1 MRIDVYTW
9 QDAYVS
15 TIGADELLS
24 LVHTDELNGEDSVDI
39 ATTFPLRQGYRL
51 VWSDR
56 LGKAHEHVCQDPKG
70 LHAGGETIYTD
81 TALDSV
87 CELYGDYIEDK
98 RPHGYGFLQ
107 ALNVCLEPTRWEA
120 GTVDQP
126 GTVDAG
132 LTFYHTSSRAALQ
145 SILECGGELETEI
158 SVSSGRVVSRK
169 VCIRSH
175 RGEKGGHRRFS
186 YTKDLVSVSRTE
198 HYGAITA
205 CYGYGKGVE
214 TDAGG
219 YGRKLTFG
227 DINNGK
233 NYVEDA
239 AALKLYGRPDGKGGR
254 AHVFGQFEDSDCE
267 DAATLLSETTAYL
280 DAHKEPGLTYE
291 ADAVDLVQFGRG
303 WEGVAVGDDVQIV
316 DACFSPAL
324 RCSGRVTKLVTDEL
338 AGTVRV
344 TLGNITE
351 TMTDVL
357 LAQQQKVSSLS
368 KRSTGWDVAA
378 STPPAYLQQVVD
390 GLNAQFNL
398 NGNSYTFTSFEQ
410 GTIYASVP
418 LDANGRST
426 TGKGSAMQLCS
437 QGFRIASGCKADG
450 SWDWRTFG
458 TGDGF
463 TADLITVGTLMGDL
477 IKAGTIQDRTGRN
490 YWNLDTGDFHLAPG
504 TQLDGKDIATTD
516 AVIKSVDVEYAQ
528 GDSRTVAPTSGWAT
542 YAPDWVDGKYIWT
555 RTKTVMQSGDVA
567 YSDPACIS
575 GADGQ
580 QGASGRGITAIVEQY
595 YLSTSNTAQV
605 NGGWSPQQPA
615 WSNGR
620 YIWTRSKIAWTD
632 GTVSYTAPCLANA
645 INGANQM
652 AGSAIKSTVK
662 LYAKNQSDTVPP
674 TNAWNPEYGWSEQLP
689 EWSDG
694 YYIWSMERITMGDG
708 SVRYSTPVLEDAYN
722 KACQASHDVQSS
734 LGDLDSTIK
743 DATRDGIVTEA
754 EKAAVKKAMQDVD
767 KEREEASDQYRTLKS
782 NSALSWQF
790 VHNTLTPKY
799 TAAFGSTAEG
809 GTYGE
814 YCDRVNDV
822 LKCKTAG
829 ELETA
834 MLEYNTAYSAYSTAV
849 KEYAAAATSA
859 QHAIEQKNAKDYADG
874 ILSSYDEQLGQQ
886 KVFNRLT
893 NNGATQG
900 VYMESGKLYINASY
914 MSAGTIA
921 DAKGRNSWNLKTGVL
936 TTNYMTAN
944 NITATG
950 TFRCGS
956 SNYYTMLNSTGQMA
970 GYRPT
975 TSGPTVDPSSQ
986 PASKVAY
993 IDFTASTYNNVD
1005 KRTYYGIQMQA
1016 QGSIRISSPSVSTAA
1031 TSSTS
1036 VTTTTGRTG
1045 TISQQIVS
1053 SVRDNGNSISWT
1065 YGNFNLGVINGLI
1078 TSVGLV
1084 GT

>member
-56 LGKAHEHVCQDPKG
+56 LGRAHEHVCQDPKG
-70 LHAGGETIYTD
+70 LHAGGETVYTD
-81 TALDSV
+81 TALDSI
-87 CELYGDYIEDK
+87 CELYGDYIEDR

-132 LTFYHTSSRAALQ
+132 LTFYHTNSRESLR

-158 SVSSGRVVSRK
+158 AVSGGKVVSRR
-169 VCIRSH
+169 VNIRSH

-205 CYGYGKGVE
+205 CYGYGKGIE

-227 DINNGK
+227 DINNKK

-239 AALKLYGRPDGKGGR
+239 AALSAYGRPDGRGGR

-267 DAATLLSETTAYL
+267 DAATLLSETKAYL
-280 DAHKEPGLTYE
+280 DAHKEPGMTYE
-291 ADAVDLVQFGRG
+291 ADAVDLVQFGRD
-303 WEGVAVGDDVQIV
+303 WEDVAVGDDVQIV

-351 TMTDVL
+351 TMADIL

-418 LDANGRST
+418 LDAAGRST

-437 QGFRIASGCKADG
+437 QGLRIASGCKADG

-458 TGDGF
+458 TGNGF

-477 IKAGTIQDRTGRN
+477 IKAGTIQDKTGRN

-504 TQLDGKDIATTD
+504 TQLDGKDIATTESTL
-516 AVIKSVDVEYAQ
+516 KSV
-528 GDSRTVAPTSGWAT
+528 
-542 YAPDWVDGKYIWT
+542 
-555 RTKTVMQSGDVA
+555 
-567 YSDPACIS
+567 
-575 GADGQ
+575 
-580 QGASGRGITAIVEQY
+580 
-595 YLSTSNTAQV
+595 
-605 NGGWSPQQPA
+605 
-615 WSNGR
+615 
-620 YIWTRSKIAWTD
+620 
-632 GTVSYTAPCLANA
+632 
-645 INGANQM
+645 
-652 AGSAIKSTVK
+652 VK
-662 LYAKNQSDTVPP
+662 LYAKNMSDTVPP
-674 TNAWNPEYGWSEQLP
+674 TNAWNPELGWSEQLP
-689 EWSDG
+689 EWADG

-708 SVRYSTPVLEDAYN
+708 SVRYSTPVLESAYN
-722 KACQASHDVQSS
+722 KACQTSHDVKSS

-743 DATRDGIVTEA
+743 DATKDGIVTEA

-782 NSALSWQF
+782 NSALSSQF
-790 VHNTLTPKY
+790 ASNVLTTRY

-814 YCDRVNDV
+814 YRDRVDDV
-822 LKCKTAG
+822 LKCKTA
-829 ELETA
+829 EALETA
-834 MLEYNTAYSAYSTAV
+834 MREYDSAYSAYSTAV

-859 QHAIEQKNAKDYADG
+859 QHAIEQKDAKDYADG
-874 ILSSYDEQLGQQ
+874 ILSAYDEQLGQQ
-886 KVFNRLT
+886 EIFNRLT
-893 NNGATQG
+893 DNGATQG

-921 DAKGRNSWNLKTGVL
+921 DAKGRNRWNLKTGVL

-944 NITATG
+944 NVTATG

-956 SNYYTMLNSTGQMA
+956 SSYYTMLNSTGQMA

-975 TSGPTVDPSSQ
+975 TSGSTANPSSQ
-986 PASKVAY
+986 PASRVAY
-993 IDFTASTYNNVD
+993 IDFTSSTWNNVD
-1005 KRTYYGIQMQA
+1005 KKTYYGIQMQA
-1016 QGSIRISSPSVSTAA
+1016 QGSVRISSPSISTAA

-1036 VTTTTGRTG
+1036 VTTTTGRTE
-1045 TISQQIVS
+1045 TIRQQLVS

-1065 YGNFNLGVINGLI
+1065 YGDFTLGVINGLI